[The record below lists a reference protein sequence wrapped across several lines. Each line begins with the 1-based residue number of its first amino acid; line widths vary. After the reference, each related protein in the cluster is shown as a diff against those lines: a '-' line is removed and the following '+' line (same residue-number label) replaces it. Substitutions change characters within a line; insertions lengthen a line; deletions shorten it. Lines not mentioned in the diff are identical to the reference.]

1 MRHNRGVSQ
10 TGVVAHLHRSPDY
23 TFRKAAVPAVRL
35 IAGLG
40 VDGDVHAGA
49 QVRHR
54 SRVAVDPTQ
63 PNLRQVHLIHDE
75 LFDELRTNGFAVEP
89 GQMGENI
96 TTHGLDLL
104 RLPAGAVLRLGTA
117 LVAVTGLRNPCG
129 QLNGLAD
136 GLRSAVLD
144 RDAEGR
150 LVRKGGVM
158 GVVVVGGDVRIGDA
172 ITVSLP
178 PLPHIAL
185 EPV

>member
-1 MRHNRGVSQ
+1 MSQ

-35 IAGLG
+35 LAGLG
-40 VDGDVHAGA
+40 IDGDVHAGA
-49 QVRHR
+49 RVRHR
-54 SRVAVDPTQ
+54 SRVAADPTQ
-63 PNLRQVHLIHDE
+63 PNLRQVHLMHGE
-75 LFDELRTNGFAVEP
+75 LIDELRTNGFAVEP

-96 TTHGLDLL
+96 TTRGLDLL
-104 RLPAGAVLRLGTA
+104 GLPVGAVLRMGTA

-129 QLNGLAD
+129 QLNGLAE
-136 GLRSAVLD
+136 GLRAALLD

-150 LVRKGGVM
+150 LVRRGGVM
-158 GVVVVGGDVRIGDA
+158 GVVVLGGDVHIGDA
-172 ITVSLP
+172 ILVSLP